1 VSGFPLLFL
10 SGQNVVPTLPAS
22 LHPLFPA
29 SLHPFLRCPIMSFL
43 FSYYSDLVDNLRY
56 VRELIVMLSEP
67 TSNLYDSISRT
78 VRGVSSALP
87 RGLPTPPIVSRP
99 MSFGSF
105 FGGQAEEPGVPSSP
119 AAAPPI
125 AVPRMTPST
134 ASPTHGPLDRQGA
147 YPRSPPSRPLDARN
161 RRRSSAASTHATV
174 VRRRGMDEVT
184 TLDLDDGASTGS
196 RDDATR
202 YGGGSRARGEDVVFA
217 TWDMLVDGSASR

>member
-22 LHPLFPA
+22 LHLLFPA
-29 SLHPFLRCPIMSFL
+29 SLHPLLRCPIMSFL
-43 FSYYSDLVDNLRY
+43 FTYYSDLVDNLRY

-105 FGGQAEEPGVPSSP
+105 FGGQAEEPGLPSSP

-125 AVPRMTPST
+125 AVPRMT
-134 ASPTHGPLDRQGA
+134 
-147 YPRSPPSRPLDARN
+147 PRSPPSRPLDARN
-161 RRRSSAASTHATV
+161 RRRSSAASTHAV
-174 VRRRGMDEVT
+174 VARRRGMDEVT
-184 TLDLDDGASTGS
+184 ALDLDDGASTGS